1 VSDNAISTL
10 DRPSEDHSK
19 EDPDRRRSLVLGVI
33 LVTQLMVVLDI
44 SIVNVA
50 LPSMQAALGFT
61 SSGLSWVFNA
71 YTLAFGGLL
80 LLGARAGD
88 LRGRRR
94 TYLAGIAVFTAASLL
109 GGLATSAG
117 WLVSARAVQGAG
129 AAFAAPATLALLMSM
144 FAEGRE
150 RTRAL
155 GLYTGVSVGGAA
167 IGLLAGGMLT
177 AWLSWRWVMFVNVP
191 IGVAVLVAAA
201 IVVPETKP
209 QAGRFD
215 LTGAVTSTLGM
226 TALVYGFVHAAS
238 AGWGDTTT
246 VAAFAAGA
254 VLLASFV
261 LVERRAAAP
270 ITPLEL
276 FADRTRAGA
285 YAARLLMFAAMMG
298 MFFFLTQF
306 LQGALGYSP
315 IRTGLAFLPVTI
327 VLFASS
333 QFSARFLVERVGER
347 PVMVVG
353 AVLSTLSMLWLTR
366 LSASSGYLD
375 VLGPLVLLGLGNGS
389 AFVPLTSAGLHGV
402 PPRQAGAA
410 SGLVN
415 VAQQLGG
422 SLGLAVLVTVF
433 GRASERA
440 AGTGAG
446 AGPAE
451 MTNHMFVA
459 GADAAFM
466 VSAVL
471 LATTV
476 LVVGLVLRSR
486 PAQPVV
492 AS

>member
-1 VSDNAISTL
+1 VSDNALSTL
-10 DRPSEDHSK
+10 DRPSPDRPSADHAGQ
-19 EDPDRRRSLVLGVI
+19 DPNRRRSIVLGVI

-50 LPSMQAALGFT
+50 LPSMQSALGF
-61 SSGLSWVFNA
+61 SASGLSWVFNA
-71 YTLAFGGLL
+71 YTLTFGGLL

-94 TYLAGIAVFTAASLL
+94 TYLAGIAVFTTASLL

-117 WLVSARAVQGAG
+117 WLVAARAVQGAG

-167 IGLLAGGMLT
+167 IGLLAGGLLT
-177 AWLSWRWVMFVNVP
+177 ALLSWRWVMFVNVP
-191 IGVAVLVAAA
+191 IGIAVLVAALRL
-201 IVVPETKP
+201 VPETKP
-209 QAGRFD
+209 VAGRFD
-215 LTGAVTSTLGM
+215 LAGAVSSTLGM
-226 TALVYGFVHAAS
+226 AALVYGFVHAAS
-238 AGWGDTTT
+238 AGWGDVVTI
-246 VAAFAAGA
+246 AAFVTGA

-276 FADRTRAGA
+276 FADRTRTGA
-285 YAARLLMFAAMMG
+285 YVARLLMFAAMMG

-306 LQGALGYSP
+306 LQDTLGYGP

-327 VLFASS
+327 VLFVSS
-333 QFSARFLVERVGER
+333 QASARGLVERVGDR

-353 AVLSTLSMLWLTR
+353 AILSMVSMLWLTR

-375 VLGPLVLLGLGNGS
+375 VLGPLVLMGLGNGS
-389 AFVPLTSAGLHGV
+389 AFVPLTSAGLHAV
-402 PPRQAGAA
+402 PPRHAGAA

-433 GRASERA
+433 GRASRHA
-440 AGTGAG
+440 AET
-446 AGPAE
+446 
-451 MTNHMFVA
+451 

-471 LATTV
+471 LAATV

-486 PAQPVV
+486 PARAGAPG
-492 AS
+492 

>member
-1 VSDNAISTL
+1 MSDNAISTL
-10 DRPSEDHSK
+10 DRPSAHSK

-50 LPSMQAALGFT
+50 LPSMQTALGFT
-61 SSGLSWVFNA
+61 PSGLSWVFNA

-94 TYLAGIAVFTAASLL
+94 TYLAGIVVFTAASLL

-117 WLVSARAVQGAG
+117 WLVAARAVQGAG

-167 IGLLAGGMLT
+167 IGLLAGGLLT
-177 AWLSWRWVMFVNVP
+177 ALLSWRWVMFVNVP
-191 IGVAVLVAAA
+191 IGVGVLVAAA
-201 IVVPETKP
+201 VLVPETRRA
-209 QAGRFD
+209 AGQFD
-215 LTGAVTSTLGM
+215 LAGAVSSTLGM

-238 AGWGDTTT
+238 TGWGDTLTI
-246 VAAFAAGA
+246 AAFAAGV

-261 LVERRAAAP
+261 LVERRATAP

-276 FADRTRAGA
+276 FADRTRTGA
-285 YAARLLMFAAMMG
+285 YLARLLMFAAMMG

-306 LQGALGYSP
+306 LQGTLGYGP
-315 IRTGLAFLPVTI
+315 IRTGLAFLPVTV

-333 QFSARFLVERVGER
+333 QASARVLVERMGPR

-353 AVLSTLSMLWLTR
+353 AILSTASMLWLTR
-366 LSASSGYLD
+366 LSATSGYLG

-389 AFVPLTSAGLHGV
+389 AFVPLTSAGLHAV
-402 PPRQAGAA
+402 EPRHAGAA

-433 GRASERA
+433 GGASRRA
-440 AGTGAG
+440 AESAGAG
-446 AGPAE
+446 AGAD
-451 MTNHMFVA
+451 TTTHMFVA

-471 LATTV
+471 LAASV
-476 LVVGLVLRSR
+476 VVVGLVLRSHPAR
-486 PAQPVV
+486 PVHA
-492 AS
+492 

>member
-1 VSDNAISTL
+1 
-10 DRPSEDHSK
+10 
-19 EDPDRRRSLVLGVI
+19 
-33 LVTQLMVVLDI
+33 MVVLDI

-50 LPSMQAALGFT
+50 LPTMQTALGF
-61 SSGLSWVFNA
+61 SPSGLSWVLNA

-109 GGLATSAG
+109 GGLATSAS
-117 WLVSARAVQGAG
+117 WLVGARAVQGAG
-129 AAFAAPATLALLMSM
+129 AAFAAPATLALLMSL

-167 IGLLAGGMLT
+167 IGLLAGGVLT
-177 AWLSWRWVMFVNVP
+177 AVLSWRWVMFVNVP
-191 IGVAVLVAAA
+191 IGLAVLVAAA
-201 IVVPETKP
+201 VVIPETKP
-209 QAGRFD
+209 AAGRFD
-215 LTGAVTSTLGM
+215 LAGAVSSTLGM

-238 AGWGDTTT
+238 AGWGATVT
-246 VAAFAAGA
+246 VAAFATGV

-261 LVERRAAAP
+261 LVERHAAAP

-276 FADRTRAGA
+276 FADRTRTGA
-285 YAARLLMFAAMMG
+285 YVARLLMFAAMMG

-306 LQGALGYSP
+306 LQDTLGYGP

-333 QFSARFLVERVGER
+333 QASARVLVERMGPR

-353 AVLSTLSMLWLTR
+353 AILSTVSMLWLTR
-366 LSASSGYLD
+366 LSATSGYIG

-389 AFVPLTSAGLHGV
+389 AFVPLTSAGLHAV
-402 PPRQAGAA
+402 EPRHAGAA

-415 VAQQLGG
+415 VAQQVGG

-433 GRASERA
+433 GRASQRA
-440 AGTGAG
+440 AETADPGVGSVDT
-446 AGPAE
+446 
-451 MTNHMFVA
+451 TVHMFVA

-471 LATTV
+471 LATAA

-486 PAQPVV
+486 PPSTVGA
-492 AS
+492 